1 MEKIAIPAISGQ
13 LSAHF
18 GHCERFVFYTIE
30 DGKIAKEEALAP
42 PPHAP
47 GIIPQWVS
55 DQGATRIIAGGMGQ
69 KAIELFNQRG
79 VDVHVGAPLSATEE
93 IVEAFLKGE
102 LDTSNNLCDH

>member
-1 MEKIAIPAISGQ
+1 MEKIAIPAIDGK

-30 DGKIAKEEALAP
+30 DGKITKKEALAP

-69 KAIELFNQRG
+69 KAIELFNGRG
-79 VDVHVGAPLSATEE
+79 VSVHVGAPLDATEA
-93 IVEAFLKGE
+93 IVDSFLKGE